1 MAFATSNGSKIAY
14 ETLGTG
20 PTVVMQHGLF
30 GNRHSWQD
38 RGFVAALQADYQLVL
53 IDSLG
58 HGESDCPHEPARYG
72 LESRAGD
79 IAAVLDDLGVER
91 AHYVGYSMGGWMGT
105 GVARYHGDRLSSL
118 AIGGWDLKNGAAAA
132 IAQMQIDNFA
142 DIIGAAS
149 DMSEEIA
156 AGIRDGDRVALEA
169 CWDALGEIE
178 GAVEGVVATGVP
190 TLVWCGRDDPYFE
203 AVAELANEI
212 DVRFRAVDGDH
223 VGAMTDLSR
232 QSVESV
238 QAFLAAVR

>member
-1 MAFATSNGSKIAY
+1 
-14 ETLGTG
+14 
-20 PTVVMQHGLF
+20 
-30 GNRHSWQD
+30 
-38 RGFVAALQADYQLVL
+38 
-53 IDSLG
+53 
-58 HGESDCPHEPARYG
+58 
-72 LESRAGD
+72 
-79 IAAVLDDLGVER
+79 
-91 AHYVGYSMGGWMGT
+91 
-105 GVARYHGDRLSSL
+105 L

-169 CWDALGEIE
+169 CWDALGEIK

-190 TLVWCGRDDPYFE
+190 TLVWCVRDDPCFE